1 MKKRRLAILAALA
14 VLVAAAVAVVAR
26 GAHASAQEVV
36 TYNFVIVPQGR
47 TSFVDNAPK
56 AAKGKFDPRPGDS
69 FSSRGRVLDAT
80 GLEVGRTSLYCTET
94 VKDPLTFECS
104 ISIIINDGTMIV
116 SGALNPL
123 ALPWTGAVVGG
134 TGTYAGATG
143 VAQVTAE
150 GTQEHWALSVRRG

>member
-1 MKKRRLAILAALA
+1 MKNRAFAILAALA

-26 GAHASAQEVV
+26 SAHASPQAVD
-36 TYNFVIVPQGR
+36 TYNFVIVPEGR
-47 TSFVDNAPK
+47 TSFVDNPTK

-94 VKDPLTFECS
+94 VKEPLTFECS
-104 ISIIINDGTMIV
+104 ISLIINDGEMIV
-116 SGALNPL
+116 AGALNPL
-123 ALPWTGAVVGG
+123 ALPWSGAVVGG

-143 VAQVTAE
+143 VVQVAAQ
-150 GTQEHWALSVRRG
+150 GTQERWTVSVRRG